1 MQSRPDNSKMKEL
14 KIIQERQ
21 NPLFNR
27 IEVQIGVFAEKIPS
41 HKDSIKVISEKFSA
55 PEENIKIKKIGSK
68 FGSKDFII
76 SANIY
81 SSKEDKDQTEIKTQ
95 KEIEKEKKARQ
106 TTVTEEKEE

>member
-1 MQSRPDNSKMKEL
+1 MQLRLDNHKMKEL
-14 KIIQERQ
+14 KIIQEKQ

-27 IEVQIGVFAEKIPS
+27 VEIQIRVFAEKIPS
-41 HKDSIKVISEKFSA
+41 HKDSLKAISEKFSA

-81 SSKEDKDQTEIKTQ
+81 YSKEDKEQTEIKTQ
-95 KEIEKEKKARQ
+95 KEVEKEKKAKQ
-106 TTVTEEKEE
+106 AAASEEKEE